1 MTRCTQ
7 SRPGCNS
14 HAPCDCASRATH
26 VTAIPGGPAF
36 AMPPIWIPAHSYV
49 CLMLFLAAETQ
60 RTYRW
65 AEAALMAARTVCCM

>member
-1 MTRCTQ
+1 
-7 SRPGCNS
+7 
-14 HAPCDCASRATH
+14 
-26 VTAIPGGPAF
+26 
-36 AMPPIWIPAHSYV
+36 MPPIWIPAHSYV